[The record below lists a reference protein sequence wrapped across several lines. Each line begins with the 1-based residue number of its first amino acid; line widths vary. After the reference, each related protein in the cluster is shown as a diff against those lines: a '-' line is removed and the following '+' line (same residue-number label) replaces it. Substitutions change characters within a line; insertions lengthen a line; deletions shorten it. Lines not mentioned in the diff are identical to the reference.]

1 MSSVLDKYF
10 KCWVKKR
17 KSATLQCKY
26 FNIKNLTQTNIKLC
40 LVQKRKEKPRKH
52 HTVGSNELKINI
64 NN

>member
-10 KCWVKKR
+10 KCWVKKGNQQHYN
-17 KSATLQCKY
+17 A
-26 FNIKNLTQTNIKLC
+26 NILILKNLTQTNIKLC
-40 LVQKRKEKPRKH
+40 LVQKRKEKSKH